1 MNIADQT
8 IKDFQHHFYSFRGF
22 RAIPGNIIAENGK
35 RKFSYSAFK
44 NELTDREWNNHFK
57 TAVGLTPS
65 PIINGNQCT
74 WGCIDDDKYK
84 DDLKRKLFLITK
96 AKELKLVPCE
106 SKSGGLHLYCFA
118 KEEVQASNM
127 RGYLQHCL
135 EVLKLDTTTEVFP
148 KQNEVKDGDYGNGI
162 TLPYRAYSIEPEQA
176 TKGLALLNSKIIT
189 INPEQLIRN
198 IKLAELPTSHFLKYD
213 FKHLKE
219 DVDEVIGDE
228 GSILDPEMQKLTAT
242 EIYNKIVKDE
252 MSINNDSYFDDLV
265 TLFVGKGVG
274 SFSTDDEILKPL
286 LLIQNSGVDKLYY
299 QTKISRSRAKL
310 MIEDPNK
317 SRADLLKNCIYIK
330 QRDKFF
336 DLTTNEEYKKEA
348 IDFTYARLFNKKT
361 PSTFIKNNPKRI
373 AVEEWIYDPQN
384 YKKDKKLIT
393 QDDKLYLNSYEPSS
407 LDAEEGDID
416 LWNKLLDHYFNDQM
430 KYREHFLDWLAFQIQ
445 NPGVKIRHALILV
458 STQYQVGKGS
468 MWRAIKQMFG
478 NHNAKEIDVG
488 QALDKSKG
496 FLTNSQL
503 VLIDEMQSAGKFD
516 EKMKL
521 LNDLKRIITEDH
533 ISSRALYIDYK
544 IIKSCTNYLLFT
556 NHVNALS
563 LPNNEVRYWVYVSE
577 RARMNDTFYADY
589 HLWLDNGGAKAILYS
604 LKYRDISDSF
614 NPKGIAPDTPYREQ
628 MTKDGEHPLTQIIRV
643 MFEEYQY
650 PFTEKQII
658 IGSMELYKVLQ
669 DQRILG
675 RARINDVAKAL
686 EQIGGRALGQ
696 CRIKLGGKIMK
707 PSLYLIRNQDQYAGR
722 TPQELADQL
731 YFPITPKDNDGII

>member
-1 MNIADQT
+1 MNLPEQT
-8 IKDFQHHFYSFRGF
+8 IKDFQHHFYSFKGF

-35 RKFSYSAFK
+35 RKFSYSAFEK
-44 NELTDREWNNHFK
+44 DLTKQEWNNHFK

-106 SKSGGLHLYCFA
+106 SKSGGVHLYCFA
-118 KEEVQASNM
+118 KQEVQASNM

-135 EVLKLDTTTEVFP
+135 EVLKLDSGTEIFP
-148 KQNEVKDGDYGNGI
+148 KQNEVKEGEYGNGI
-162 TLPYRAYSIEPEQA
+162 TLPYRAYAIEPEQA
-176 TKGLALLNSKIIT
+176 TKGLVLLSGKIIT

-198 IKLAELPTSHFLKYD
+198 IKLAELPISHFLKYD

-219 DVDEVIGDE
+219 NPEEVIGDE
-228 GSILDPEMQKLTAT
+228 GSILDPEMQKLSAT
-242 EIYNKIVKDE
+242 EIFNKIIKEE
-252 MSINNDSYFDDLV
+252 MSIDNDSYFDDLV
-265 TLFVGKGVG
+265 TLMVGKMVA

-286 LLIQNSGVDKLYY
+286 LLLQKTGVDKNYY
-299 QTKISRSRAKL
+299 QTKISRSRSKL

-373 AVEEWIYDPQN
+373 AVEEWIYDPEN
-384 YKKDKKLIT
+384 YKEDKKLIT

-407 LDAEEGDID
+407 LDAEEGNID
-416 LWNKLLDHYFNDQM
+416 LWEKLLNHYFNDQM

-577 RARMNDTFYADY
+577 RARMNDQFYADY
-589 HLWLDNGGAKAILYS
+589 HSWLDDGGAKAILYS

-628 MTKDGEHPLTQIIRV
+628 MTKGGEHPLTQIIRA

-650 PFTEKQII
+650 PFSEKQII

-669 DQRILG
+669 DQRTLG

-696 CRIKLGGKIMK
+696 CRIKLAGKTIK
-707 PSLYLIRNQDQYAGR
+707 PSLYLIRNQDQYIGR
-722 TPQELADQL
+722 PPQELADQL
-731 YFPITPKDNDGII
+731 YFPVTPKDNDGIL

>member
-1 MNIADQT
+1 MNLPEQT
-8 IKDFQHHFYSFRGF
+8 IKDFQHHFYSFKGF

-35 RKFSYSAFK
+35 RKFSYSAFEK
-44 NELTDREWNNHFK
+44 DLTKQEWNNHFK

-106 SKSGGLHLYCFA
+106 SKSGGVHLYCFA
-118 KEEVQASNM
+118 KQEVQASNM

-135 EVLKLDTTTEVFP
+135 EVLKLDSGTEIFP
-148 KQNEVKDGDYGNGI
+148 KQNEVKEGEYGNGI
-162 TLPYRAYSIEPEQA
+162 TLPYRAYAIEPEQA
-176 TKGLALLNSKIIT
+176 TKGLVLLSGKIIT

-198 IKLAELPTSHFLKYD
+198 IKLAELPISHFLKYD

-219 DVDEVIGDE
+219 NPEEVIGDE
-228 GSILDPEMQKLTAT
+228 GSILDPEMQKLSAT
-242 EIYNKIVKDE
+242 EIFNKIIKEE
-252 MSINNDSYFDDLV
+252 MSIDNDSYFDDLV
-265 TLFVGKGVG
+265 TLMVGKMVA

-286 LLIQNSGVDKLYY
+286 LLLQKTGVDKNYY
-299 QTKISRSRAKL
+299 QTKISRSRSKL

-373 AVEEWIYDPQN
+373 AVEEWIYDPEN
-384 YKKDKKLIT
+384 YKEDKKLIT

-407 LDAEEGDID
+407 LDAEEGNID
-416 LWNKLLDHYFNDQM
+416 LWEKLLNHYFNDQM

-577 RARMNDTFYADY
+577 RARMNDQFYADY
-589 HLWLDNGGAKAILYS
+589 HSWLDDGGAKAILYS

-628 MTKDGEHPLTQIIRV
+628 MTKGGEHPLTQIIRA

-650 PFTEKQII
+650 PFSEKQII

-669 DQRILG
+669 DQRTLG

-696 CRIKLGGKIMK
+696 CRIKLAGKIMK
-707 PSLYLIRNQDQYAGR
+707 PSLYLIRNQDQYIGR
-722 TPQELADQL
+722 PPQELADQL
-731 YFPITPKDNDGII
+731 YFPVTPKDNDGIL

>member
-1 MNIADQT
+1 MNLPEQT
-8 IKDFQHHFYSFRGF
+8 IKDFQHHFYSFKGF

-35 RKFSYSAFK
+35 RKFSYSAFEK
-44 NELTDREWNNHFK
+44 DLTKQEWNNHFK

-106 SKSGGLHLYCFA
+106 SKSGGVHLYCFA
-118 KEEVQASNM
+118 KQEVQASNM

-135 EVLKLDTTTEVFP
+135 EVLKLDSGTEIFP
-148 KQNEVKDGDYGNGI
+148 KQNEVKEGEYGNGI
-162 TLPYRAYSIEPEQA
+162 TLPYRAYAIEPEQA
-176 TKGLALLNSKIIT
+176 TKGLVLLSGKIIT

-198 IKLAELPTSHFLKYD
+198 IKLAELPISHFLKYD

-219 DVDEVIGDE
+219 NPEEVIGDE
-228 GSILDPEMQKLTAT
+228 GSILDPEMQKLSAT
-242 EIYNKIVKDE
+242 EIFNKIIKEE
-252 MSINNDSYFDDLV
+252 MSIDNDSYFDDLV
-265 TLFVGKGVG
+265 TLMVGKMVA

-286 LLIQNSGVDKLYY
+286 LLLQKTGVDKNYY
-299 QTKISRSRAKL
+299 QTKISRSRSKL

-373 AVEEWIYDPQN
+373 AVEEWIYDPEN
-384 YKKDKKLIT
+384 YKEDKKLIT

-407 LDAEEGDID
+407 LDAEEGNID
-416 LWNKLLDHYFNDQM
+416 LWEKLLDHYFNDQM

-577 RARMNDTFYADY
+577 RARMNDQFYADY
-589 HLWLDNGGAKAILYS
+589 HSWLDDGGAKAILYS

-628 MTKDGEHPLTQIIRV
+628 MTKGGEHPLTQIIRA

-650 PFTEKQII
+650 PFSEKQII

-669 DQRILG
+669 DQRTLG

-696 CRIKLGGKIMK
+696 CRIKLAGKIMK
-707 PSLYLIRNQDQYAGR
+707 PSLYLIRNQDQYIGR
-722 TPQELADQL
+722 PPQELADQL
-731 YFPITPKDNDGII
+731 YFPVTPKDNDGIL

>member
-1 MNIADQT
+1 MNLPEQT
-8 IKDFQHHFYSFRGF
+8 IKDFQHHFYSFKGF

-35 RKFSYSAFK
+35 RKFSYSAFEK
-44 NELTDREWNNHFK
+44 DLTNQEWNNHFK

-106 SKSGGLHLYCFA
+106 SKSGGVHLYCFA
-118 KEEVQASNM
+118 KQEVQASNM

-135 EVLKLDTTTEVFP
+135 EVLKLDSGTEIFP
-148 KQNEVKDGDYGNGI
+148 KQNEVKEGEYGNGI
-162 TLPYRAYSIEPEQA
+162 TLPYRAYAIEPEQA
-176 TKGLALLNSKIIT
+176 TKGLVLLSGKIIT

-198 IKLAELPTSHFLKYD
+198 IKLAELPISHFLKYD

-219 DVDEVIGDE
+219 NPEEVIGDE
-228 GSILDPEMQKLTAT
+228 GSILDPEMQKLSAT
-242 EIYNKIVKDE
+242 EIFNKIIKEE
-252 MSINNDSYFDDLV
+252 MSIDNDSYFDDLV
-265 TLFVGKGVG
+265 TLFVGKGVAG
-274 SFSTDDEILKPL
+274 FSTDEEILKPL
-286 LLIQNSGVDKLYY
+286 LCIQNSGVDKAYY
-299 QTKISRSRAKL
+299 QTKIARSRSKL

-373 AVEEWIYDPQN
+373 AVEEWIYDPEN
-384 YKKDKKLIT
+384 YKEDKKLIT

-407 LDAEEGDID
+407 LDAEEGNID
-416 LWNKLLDHYFNDQM
+416 LWEKLLDHYFNDQM

-577 RARMNDTFYADY
+577 RARMNDQFYADY
-589 HLWLDNGGAKAILYS
+589 HSWLDDGGAKAILYS
-604 LKYRDISDSF
+604 LKYRDISDNF

-628 MTKDGEHPLTQIIRV
+628 MTKGGEHPLTQIIRA

-650 PFTEKQII
+650 PFSEKQII

-669 DQRILG
+669 DQRTLG

-696 CRIKLGGKIMK
+696 CRIKLAGKIMK
-707 PSLYLIRNQDQYAGR
+707 PSLYLIRNQDQYIGR
-722 TPQELADQL
+722 PPQELADQL
-731 YFPITPKDNDGII
+731 YFPVTPKDNDGIL